1 MERLVEEKER
11 GQRKGDGGEWLTSP
25 PTVGGRMCPSPEEKH
40 VLCAVYRKCKTE
52 LFAFSKHI
60 LNIKKGLF
68 ASKGAIQNPISDR
81 QP

>member
-40 VLCAVYRKCKTE
+40 VLCAVYIGNVRLSSLQSANTY
-52 LFAFSKHI
+52 
-60 LNIKKGLF
+60 
-68 ASKGAIQNPISDR
+68 
-81 QP
+81 